1 MSSGNKGFCL
11 SNFIKQH
18 PYIFYG
24 IIIGS
29 AVATV
34 TTVTLCVTLIK
45 KENEEI
51 PNTDMPEIT
60 PSTPSIEENQ
70 NIFPLEESSNLEVM
84 NIYNNIGNNDKG
96 TLDEFCEHLSQFSN
110 LEDEQKVYLAYY
122 WIINNIVYD
131 YDGYRNKNSEPLPE
145 NYFRQRKTICAGYS
159 FLFRKFLLCMNYPE
173 SKIKIINGYSKGEGY
188 SPFEEPIVNHAWNAV
203 EIKGQWCLV
212 DATWDAGK
220 SSNFYLCT
228 PPRCFI
234 RDHLPEDNDE
244 YQFLKNPISLEKF
257 HQSIDN
263 AKGFCKYN
271 IQIIED
277 KTIQNIC
284 GRGKVIIKFLDN
296 SDSPDNHLI
305 VGSYSDGR
313 ISFEYQ
319 NLNVPAFFVK
329 RNDNGFEIDISV
341 NEVGYF
347 AIAIGMRDQGS
358 SSFGGIY
365 FNCQQEP
372 TEKFYYPTMMI
383 GYYDSNINLISPMQ
397 RDLTKGNS
405 YNFELKT
412 NDFDKLILNI
422 GGEEFLMTKNGNT
435 FKEDNI
441 YIHGDYIY
449 ISTEEKTLLSY
460 NTIGD
465 DVDYP
470 KSFSNNL
477 YPRLI
482 RPLIGKLS
490 KGQEYTFELISETT
504 ENIKIIIEII
514 NVTIDGLFVR
524 EGNVF
529 KKTITIDSSITA
541 TKLKIRYISG
551 YTFYNLYEYTLE

>member
-1 MSSGNKGFCL
+1 MSSSNKGFCL

-84 NIYNNIGNNDKG
+84 NIYNNIGDNDKG
-96 TLDEFCEHLSQFSN
+96 TLDEFCEYLSQFSN
-110 LEDEQKVYLAYY
+110 LDDEQKVYLSYY

-131 YDGYRNKNSEPLPE
+131 YEGYRNKNSEPLPE

-257 HQSIDN
+257 HQSINN
-263 AKGFCKYN
+263 AKGFCNYN

-329 RNDNGFEIDISV
+329 RIDNGFEIDISV

-422 GGEEFLMTKNGNT
+422 GGEEILMTKNGNT
-435 FKEDNI
+435 FKGDNI

-490 KGQEYTFELISETT
+490 KGQEYTFELRCETT

-541 TKLKIRYISG
+541 TELKIRYISG